1 MWESNIR
8 KNDHLL
14 INDEVMV
21 SKWLSMVSK
30 KMVVNLIKIVQIIQC
45 RNEKM

>member
-14 INDEVMV
+14 INDEVTV
-21 SKWLSMVSK
+21 SEWLSVVSK
-30 KMVVNLIKIVQIIQC
+30 KMFVNLIKIFQIIQC